1 MNLSTIHNNIAR
13 RIAWFTEFSYNSLEP
28 QIKQSVQE
36 LGSLLAKVKGQGQV
50 SLNQPSQRNNIAQE
64 SDAIMEPLLNLLD
77 EG

>member
-1 MNLSTIHNNIAR
+1 MSLFPA
-13 RIAWFTEFSYNSLEP
+13 SLEP
-28 QIKQSVQE
+28 QIKQSVEE

-50 SLNQPSQRNNIAQE
+50 SLPSQRNNIAQE

>member
-1 MNLSTIHNNIAR
+1 MILSVIMLYHIICLFAN
-13 RIAWFTEFSYNSLEP
+13 FCFSLEP